1 MNYRMSA
8 YMLAQ
13 IALITAGLMLIP
25 FAMSFA
31 YGESG
36 TPLAFGITIAVLVAL
51 GIPFV
56 IKKPLNT
63 EFRARGGFILVA
75 IAWIFLSVFG
85 ALPFTIS
92 GYVPNYI
99 DALFETV
106 SGFTT
111 TGATV
116 IPDIETLPKS
126 LLFWRAFTHWIGGM
140 GVLVFVVAILPKTN
154 SSTLHLLKA
163 EMTGPQFGKL
173 VSKMRFTARILYAIY
188 VVLTLIM
195 AGILMIGKIP
205 VFDAFTLAFA
215 TAGTGGFANYATSI
229 AHYNS
234 LFAEIT
240 ITVFMMVFSI
250 NFNMFYFLFIG
261 HAKDVIKNEELRTM
275 FIIYGASVIA
285 ITITLMVG
293 KTYSTVAE
301 ALRYS
306 SFQVASIMSTTG
318 FATADFTKWPMFAQ
332 SILVLLMF
340 IGGSSGSTA
349 GGLKVSRIIIMC
361 KSGVKEIKHAFSP
374 RTVVNVKLDK
384 KTLDDETVRSVNSYL
399 VLYVILFAI
408 SFFLL
413 MLDPD
418 LQSEEGLVMGFSTI
432 ATCINNVGP
441 ALDNFGP
448 LANFSALTA
457 FSKILLCVDML
468 IGRLEIMPMLLLLY
482 PPAWRRT

>member
-13 IALITAGLMLIP
+13 IALITAGLMIIP

-31 YGESG
+31 YGEVG
-36 TPLAFGITIAVLVAL
+36 TPLGFGVTIAMLLVL

-56 IKKPLNT
+56 IKKPRNT

-85 ALPFTIS
+85 AVPFTLS
-92 GYVPNYI
+92 GYVPSYI

-111 TGATV
+111 TGSTV
-116 IPDIETLPKS
+116 IPDIEALPKS

-140 GVLVFVVAILPKTN
+140 GVLVFVVAILPKSN
-154 SSTLHLLKA
+154 NSTLHLLKA

-188 VVLTLIM
+188 VVLTLLM

-205 VFDAFTLAFA
+205 AFDAFTLAFA

-240 ITVFMMVFSI
+240 VTVFMMVFSI
-250 NFNMFYFLFIG
+250 NFNMFYFLLIG
-261 HAKDVIKNEELRTM
+261 HAKDVIRNEELRTM
-275 FIIYGASVIA
+275 FIIYGFSVGA
-285 ITITLMVG
+285 ITVSLVIG
-293 KTYSTVAE
+293 KTYSSIAE

-306 SFQVASIMSTTG
+306 TFQVASIMSTTG
-318 FATADFTKWPMFAQ
+318 FATADFTKWPVFAQ
-332 SILVLLMF
+332 SVLVLLMF
-340 IGGSSGSTA
+340 VGGSAGSTA
-349 GGLKVSRIIIMC
+349 GGLKVSRVIIMC
-361 KSGVKEIKHAFSP
+361 KSGVKEIRHALSP
-374 RTVVNVKLDK
+374 RSVVQVKLDK

-399 VLYVILFAI
+399 VLYVIIFAI
-408 SFFLL
+408 SFLLL
-413 MLDPD
+413 MADPFFHGQD
-418 LQSEEGLVMGFSTI
+418 GLLMGFTGI

-441 ALDNFGP
+441 GLSGLGP
-448 LANFSALTA
+448 LASFNSLSN
-457 FSKILLCVDML
+457 FSKIILCLDML
-468 IGRLEIMPMLLLLY
+468 IGRLEIMPMLLLFY
-482 PPAWRRT
+482 PPAWRRA